1 MKCPFCGSTR
11 LGHIIYGLPDYTEEL
26 IRRIENEEVYMGGCL
41 IMEGY
46 PEYHCYA
53 CGQNVGKRPAFY
65 ARRGEKRVIEDYR
78 RIATGIHFSYDGF
91 PEILVEKK
99 DDQIRL
105 VVRPVGLDKQPPCER
120 LMTETEW
127 DELLNLLYTQLYVHE
142 WGGLFVDRNNP
153 DGERWE
159 LTITFTEDRKRVHR
173 GIGGFPPYWEELKA
187 AFLPLI
193 REAGIS

>member
-1 MKCPFCGSTR
+1 MDLDSETVA
-11 LGHIIYGLPDYTEEL
+11 LGL
-26 IRRIENEEVYMGGCL
+26 
-41 IMEGY
+41 
-46 PEYHCYA
+46 
-53 CGQNVGKRPAFY
+53 GQYLDVQLRKQESSEQGHHPTDGK
-65 ARRGEKRVIEDYR
+65 G
-78 RIATGIHFSYDGF
+78 
-91 PEILVEKK
+91 
-99 DDQIRL
+99 
-105 VVRPVGLDKQPPCER
+105 ER

-159 LTITFTEDRKRVHR
+159 LTITFTEDRKRIHK
-173 GIGGFPPYWEELKA
+173 GFGGFPPYWEELKA